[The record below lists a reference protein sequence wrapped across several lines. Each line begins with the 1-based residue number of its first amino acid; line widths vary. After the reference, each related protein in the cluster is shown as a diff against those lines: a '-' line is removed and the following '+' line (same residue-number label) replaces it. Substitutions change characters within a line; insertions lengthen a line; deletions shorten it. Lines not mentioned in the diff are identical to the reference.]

1 MISWQAWDG
10 KIMNKEF
17 LLAKSNF
24 RKNRGTSIGVF
35 LLMLLAA
42 LLLSLALMITLDI
55 KPTAEKEA
63 KRLEAGDGYIVFQT
77 IDEGIDEDYMRNLL
91 NDKTRRQQYTECIY
105 YNFSQSIPLP
115 TELFHKL

>member
-1 MISWQAWDG
+1 MTFWPEWDG
-10 KIMNKEF
+10 NNMNKEL

-24 RKNRGTSIGVF
+24 RKNRGTSIGIF

-42 LLLSLALMITLDI
+42 LLLSLALMIALDV

-63 KRLEAGDGYIVFQT
+63 KRLEAGDGYFLVQT

-91 NDKTRRQQYTECIY
+91 NEKTTRQQYTECIY
-105 YNFSQSIPLP
+105 YNFSQSVPFGDGMLS
-115 TELFHKL
+115 K

>member
-1 MISWQAWDG
+1 MISWQVWGG
-10 KIMNKEF
+10 KIMNKEL

-55 KPTAEKEA
+55 
-63 KRLEAGDGYIVFQT
+63 
-77 IDEGIDEDYMRNLL
+77 
-91 NDKTRRQQYTECIY
+91 
-105 YNFSQSIPLP
+105 
-115 TELFHKL
+115 